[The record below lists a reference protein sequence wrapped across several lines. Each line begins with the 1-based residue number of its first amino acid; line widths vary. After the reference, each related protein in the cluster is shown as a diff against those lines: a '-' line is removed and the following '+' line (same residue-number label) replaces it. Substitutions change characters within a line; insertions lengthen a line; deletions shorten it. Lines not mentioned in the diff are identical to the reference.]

1 MKLRMPKMSS
11 LKKLVLGF
19 YRDEGGMVLIFTLVL
34 ILIGSLMMPPLL
46 SLSISG
52 LKAGQVFERKTGAIH
67 AADSGLEYALWQIKY
82 GDMETL
88 FTSPAYDIFDY
99 ETTWTA
105 DLPEQVNDT
114 DVGLAIE
121 NVWIPTT
128 FAAPDK
134 ETARAMIETGKLI
147 VFTSTPDISTCQTEI
162 VFYPDIGD
170 DLSIETLGVWLS
182 PGFEYVP
189 GSSSYG
195 NPATL
200 SHAGGQV
207 VLWSFTSEPFEDFP
221 GVVVDN
227 WIMRS
232 TITFQYTSSHGS
244 GRPEALSW
252 ITTSGVSDVP
262 YTWDADCRVYHITST
277 AGDTTAEAYNVKS
290 ELRKLG
296 SAVTG
301 DYFATGNTLLTPTG
315 DVNYRNRLYRESSA
329 TVAADDIPA
338 DAIIEAVYL
347 YWSGWIDWAKY
358 TETQQTLTTMFEDD
372 CGDLDGWDAG
382 SDWSASSGE
391 FVAHHSGGDA
401 DRYLTLL
408 SSIDVSSYV
417 DSEVVVSWNQSEDGS
432 LESYDRLYFA
442 FSGDNGDTWS
452 DNIQAFRNDNP
463 DAEFSYT
470 VPVEYITDSFKFRLY
485 LYGFADSGEYCY
497 IDDIAITEQSS
508 GLKYPLNDSAEN
520 VRALVEDIARVN
532 CVDFNDTEIVA
543 DDWHILETMDL
554 PGDDTYHR
562 RWSYSAFYDATDLV
576 LGWIDNEE
584 IAENGAGQ
592 YTVGHVIHAN
602 EENPDFS
609 ESLYP
614 SGDTGYPLAT
624 PAQYPY
630 PSRHQFCYGGWSVIL
645 VYSSTSTEGRQIYLF
660 DNYLIEGWHNDPDFD
675 GDGNPGGVIT
685 GFLIPEDIAEE
696 GEAAKLTV
704 FVGDGDN
711 GMTGDRIKVND
722 VSLWN
727 SASPSYNVWNSDS
740 PGLSVP
746 GVDIDTFEVT
756 YPTLG
761 PGDTTADINLPTD
774 SDGFI
779 IVYIILS
786 FRSDI
791 TTGGAISYLLE
802 P

>member
-252 ITTSGVSDVP
+252 AGSTTS
-262 YTWDADCRVYHITST
+262 
-277 AGDTTAEAYNVKS
+277 
-290 ELRKLG
+290 
-296 SAVTG
+296 
-301 DYFATGNTLLTPTG
+301 LLLPEIRLQKPTM
-315 DVNYRNRLYRESSA
+315 S
-329 TVAADDIPA
+329 
-338 DAIIEAVYL
+338 
-347 YWSGWIDWAKY
+347 
-358 TETQQTLTTMFEDD
+358 
-372 CGDLDGWDAG
+372 
-382 SDWSASSGE
+382 
-391 FVAHHSGGDA
+391 
-401 DRYLTLL
+401 
-408 SSIDVSSYV
+408 
-417 DSEVVVSWNQSEDGS
+417 
-432 LESYDRLYFA
+432 
-442 FSGDNGDTWS
+442 
-452 DNIQAFRNDNP
+452 
-463 DAEFSYT
+463 
-470 VPVEYITDSFKFRLY
+470 
-485 LYGFADSGEYCY
+485 
-497 IDDIAITEQSS
+497 
-508 GLKYPLNDSAEN
+508 
-520 VRALVEDIARVN
+520 RA
-532 CVDFNDTEIVA
+532 
-543 DDWHILETMDL
+543 
-554 PGDDTYHR
+554 
-562 RWSYSAFYDATDLV
+562 
-576 LGWIDNEE
+576 
-584 IAENGAGQ
+584 
-592 YTVGHVIHAN
+592 
-602 EENPDFS
+602 
-609 ESLYP
+609 
-614 SGDTGYPLAT
+614 
-624 PAQYPY
+624 
-630 PSRHQFCYGGWSVIL
+630 
-645 VYSSTSTEGRQIYLF
+645 
-660 DNYLIEGWHNDPDFD
+660 
-675 GDGNPGGVIT
+675 
-685 GFLIPEDIAEE
+685 
-696 GEAAKLTV
+696 
-704 FVGDGDN
+704 
-711 GMTGDRIKVND
+711 
-722 VSLWN
+722 N
-727 SASPSYNVWNSDS
+727 SANSAQ
-740 PGLSVP
+740 L
-746 GVDIDTFEVT
+746 
-756 YPTLG
+756 
-761 PGDTTADINLPTD
+761 
-774 SDGFI
+774 
-779 IVYIILS
+779 
-786 FRSDI
+786 
-791 TTGGAISYLLE
+791 
-802 P
+802 